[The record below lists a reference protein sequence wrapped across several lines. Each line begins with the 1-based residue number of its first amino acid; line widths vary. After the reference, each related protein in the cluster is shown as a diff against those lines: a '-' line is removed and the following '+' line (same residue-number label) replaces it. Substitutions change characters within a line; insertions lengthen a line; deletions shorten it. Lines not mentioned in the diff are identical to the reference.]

1 MNIHGHLPV
10 AQGVLDEINGVL
22 TSTPVE
28 HYAVNFPIGV
38 VAADVIVAGERFEVE
53 AECPD
58 HAVLLEAEVLTYPA
72 GTRAARDVL
81 QAADGLTRSISFEPI
96 PAGDYRLRVGRRTAQ
111 GQLRDAVTMPLAV
124 LDAKLLSEAAK

>member
-1 MNIHGHLPV
+1 MF
-10 AQGVLDEINGVL
+10 L

-38 VAADVIVAGERFEVE
+38 VAADVIVALANGSKSKPNARITPS
-53 AECPD
+53 CSKP
-58 HAVLLEAEVLTYPA
+58 EVLTYPA